1 MLITME
7 HEPKLKNKPM
17 SKLNPKSRQ
26 FWIGLVGVLVMLI
39 AAVLL
44 YSSAIAPDTSSLEVG
59 ECLSLEG
66 NDDCILFPT
75 FTGESLAG
83 AETTFPDVFSTEYVM
98 TLIVF
103 TRKHQEDALSWLP
116 VMQELVD
123 SHDGLSFYD
132 IPLAP
137 DLSAI
142 ERGLIMLGTKGMI
155 DSAYHANV
163 IMVYTENREV
173 FLEVMGI
180 PDFEIPQLVIT
191 NMAGEVIWRIDALY
205 SEEQVIA
212 LREQVALLF
221 GD

>member
-1 MLITME
+1 ME
-7 HEPKLKNKPM
+7 QGSK

-26 FWIGLVGVLVMLI
+26 FWIGIVVVLVVLV

-44 YSSAIAPDTSSLEVG
+44 YAASIAIDTSSVEVA
-59 ECLSLEG
+59 ECISLEG
-66 NDDCILFPT
+66 NEECILFPT
-75 FTGESLAG
+75 FSGESLTDV
-83 AETTFPDVFSTEYVM
+83 ETTFPDVFSTEYVM
-98 TLIVF
+98 TLVVF
-103 TRKHQEDALSWLP
+103 TREHQEESLSWLP
-116 VMQELVD
+116 IMQELVD
-123 SHDGLSFYD
+123 SHPGLSFYD
-132 IPLAP
+132 IPLTP
-137 DLSAI
+137 DISAI
-142 ERGLIMLGTKGMI
+142 ARGMSKLGTKGMI